1 MSLFKKFLILTTL
14 PFVIILSVF
23 FLSKNTA
30 NEFKDVFVTIFSLGF
45 FVIIAFNSV
54 YVSDF
59 LKKKN
64 IKFFLKL
71 LLVCLTTFFSIAFF
85 SFILNI
91 ILRDS
96 NVRLTVVFSQAI
108 LGICIFLLEYLVLY
122 VLEKKD
128 SSVLKFEDRK
138 HHYFWLILS
147 VIFIEFTLYLLI
159 IYRDVNDFYHFITI
173 NKFLIIYMILVPF
186 FSFLMIRLFY
196 YLKFGGLLNV
206 LSSSIL
212 TFFSAF
218 FITIFLVIGEFK
230 IYNNRIGIYLILYLI
245 SLFSSLSI
253 YAFLYYR
260 NQINEKKHLKLQN
273 IQKDAQYLELKNQI
287 NPHFLFNNLNTLI
300 SFIEVNPTKAI
311 DFGHNLANVYR
322 HYLKKQDE
330 DFVSLKDELL
340 FIKEYLEIYKAKFEN
355 GFNFSISEEFKGN
368 QYVLSSSIQELID
381 NIFKHNNLDEENPIE
396 IKIYT
401 ENDFLIIYNSV
412 VSKNVT
418 DSTSFGLNNINKRY
432 EILTNSSIV
441 ITNDKDSFS
450 VQLPILNLE

>member
-14 PFVIILSVF
+14 PFVIILGVF
-23 FLSKNTA
+23 IFSRNIT

-54 YVSDF
+54 YISDF

-64 IKFFLKL
+64 INFFLKL
-71 LLVCLTTFFSIAFF
+71 LLVCLTTFICIAFF

-96 NVRLTVVFSQAI
+96 NFRFSTIFSQAI

-122 VLEKKD
+122 ILEKKD
-128 SSVLKFEDRK
+128 TSVLKFEDKK

-159 IYRDVNDFYHFITI
+159 IYRDINDIYHFITI

-186 FSFLMIRLFY
+186 FSFLMIRLFN

-218 FITIFLVIGEFK
+218 LITIFLVIGEFK
-230 IYNNRIGIYLILYLI
+230 FYNNRIGIYLILYLI

-260 NQINEKKHLKLQN
+260 NQINEKKLLKLQN

-300 SFIEVNPTKAI
+300 SFIEVKPTKAI

-330 DFVSLKDELL
+330 DFVLLKDELS

-355 GFNFSISEEFKGN
+355 GFNFSISQEFKDN

-381 NIFKHNNLDEENPIE
+381 NIFKHNNLDEDHPIE

-401 ENDFLIIYNSV
+401 ENHYLVIHNSV
-412 VSKNVT
+412 DSNNLA
-418 DSTSFGLNNINKRY
+418 DSTNTGLDNINKRY
-432 EILTNSSIV
+432 QILTNSSIV
-441 ITNDKDSFS
+441 IKKDKNSFS

>member
-14 PFVIILSVF
+14 PFVIILGVF
-23 FLSKNTA
+23 IFSRNTT

-54 YVSDF
+54 YISDF

-64 IKFFLKL
+64 INFFLKL
-71 LLVCLTTFFSIAFF
+71 LLVCLTTFICIAFF

-91 ILRDS
+91 ILRDLNFRFS
-96 NVRLTVVFSQAI
+96 TIFSQAI

-122 VLEKKD
+122 ILEKKD
-128 SSVLKFEDRK
+128 TSVLKFEDRK

-159 IYRDVNDFYHFITI
+159 IYRDINDIYHFITI

-186 FSFLMIRLFY
+186 FSFLMIRLFN

-218 FITIFLVIGEFK
+218 LITIFLVIGEFK
-230 IYNNRIGIYLILYLI
+230 FYNNRIGIYLILYLI

-260 NQINEKKHLKLQN
+260 NQINEKKLLKLQN

-322 HYLKKQDE
+322 HYLKKQGE
-330 DFVSLKDELL
+330 DFV
-340 FIKEYLEIYKAKFEN
+340 F
-355 GFNFSISEEFKGN
+355 
-368 QYVLSSSIQELID
+368 
-381 NIFKHNNLDEENPIE
+381 
-396 IKIYT
+396 T
-401 ENDFLIIYNSV
+401 
-412 VSKNVT
+412 
-418 DSTSFGLNNINKRY
+418 
-432 EILTNSSIV
+432 
-441 ITNDKDSFS
+441 
-450 VQLPILNLE
+450 

>member
-1 MSLFKKFLILTTL
+1 MTLFKKFLVLNFL
-14 PFVIILSVF
+14 PSIILLGIHFST
-23 FLSKNTA
+23 KNGV
-30 NEFKDVFVTIFSLGF
+30 NEFKDIFVTLFSIGF
-45 FVIIAFNSV
+45 FVLIAFNSV
-54 YVSDF
+54 YVSDY
-59 LKKKN
+59 LKKRN
-64 IKFFLKL
+64 FKFFSKL
-71 LLVCLTTFFSIAFF
+71 VLVGFTTFISIALF
-85 SFILNI
+85 SFILYT

-96 NVRLTVVFSQAI
+96 NFRLSVIFSQAI

-128 SSVLKFEDRK
+128 NSILKFEDRK

-147 VIFIEFTLYLLI
+147 VIFIEFTLYLLM
-159 IYRDVNDFYHFITI
+159 IYRDINDFYHFITI

-186 FSFLMIRLFY
+186 FSFLMIRLFN

-206 LSSSIL
+206 LSSSIV
-212 TFFSAF
+212 TFISAF
-218 FITIFLVIGEFK
+218 LITIFLVIDEFK
-230 IYNNRIGIYLILYLI
+230 FYNNRIGIYLILYLI

-260 NQINEKKHLKLQN
+260 NQINEKKLLKLQN

-322 HYLKKQDE
+322 HYLKKHDE
-330 DFVSLKDELL
+330 DFILLKDELL

-401 ENDFLIIYNSV
+401 ENDYLVIYNSV
-412 VSKNVT
+412 DSKNVT

>member
-14 PFVIILSVF
+14 PFVIILGVF
-23 FLSKNTA
+23 VFSKNTT

-54 YVSDF
+54 YVSNF
-59 LKKKN
+59 LKTLN
-64 IKFFLKL
+64 INNFLKFI
-71 LLVCLTTFFSIAFF
+71 LVCLTTFISIAFF
-85 SFILNI
+85 SFVLNI

-128 SSVLKFEDRK
+128 NSILKFEDRK

-147 VIFIEFTLYLLI
+147 VIFIEFTLYLSM
-159 IYRDVNDFYHFITI
+159 IYRDINDLFQFISL
-173 NKFLIIYMILVPF
+173 NKLIIIYMIIVPI
-186 FSFLMIRLFY
+186 FSFLFIRLFN

-206 LSSSIL
+206 ISSSIL
-212 TFFSAF
+212 TFFSTF
-218 FITIFLVIGEFK
+218 FITVLFVIGEFK
-230 IYNNRIGIYLILYLI
+230 FYNNRLGIYLIFYLI

-260 NQINEKKHLKLQN
+260 NQINEKKLLKLQN

-322 HYLKKQDE
+322 HYLKKHDE
-330 DFVSLKDELL
+330 DFILLKDELL

-355 GFNFSISEEFKGN
+355 GFNFSISEEFINN

-381 NIFKHNNLDEENPIE
+381 NIFKHNNLDEDQPIE
-396 IKIYT
+396 IKIYAD
-401 ENDFLIIYNSV
+401 NDYLVIYNSI
-412 VSKNVT
+412 
-418 DSTSFGLNNINKRY
+418 DSNNLADSMNTGLDNINKRY
-432 EILTNSSIV
+432 QILTNSSIV
-441 ITNDKDSFS
+441 ITKDKNSFS

>member
-1 MSLFKKFLILTTL
+1 MSLFKKFLILTAL
-14 PFVIILSVF
+14 PFVIILGVF
-23 FLSKNTA
+23 IFSKNTT
-30 NEFKDVFVTIFSLGF
+30 NEFKDVFLTIFSFGF

-54 YVSDF
+54 YVSDY
-59 LKKKN
+59 LKKQNYKLFS
-64 IKFFLKL
+64 KLFLSS
-71 LLVCLTTFFSIAFF
+71 LTTLVSISLF

-96 NVRLTVVFSQAI
+96 NFRLTTVFSQAI

-128 SSVLKFEDRK
+128 SSILKFEDRK
-138 HHYFWLILS
+138 HHYLGLVLS
-147 VIFIEFTLYLLI
+147 VILIEFALYLLI
-159 IYRDVNDFYHFITI
+159 IYRDINDLYEFILL
-173 NKFLIIYMILVPF
+173 NKFLIIYMILVPI
-186 FSFLMIRLFY
+186 FSFLFIRLFVY
-196 YLKFGGLLNV
+196 FKFNTIANIL
-206 LSSSIL
+206 LSSFCSVIIS
-212 TFFSAF
+212 FFSVV
-218 FITIFLVIGEFK
+218 ILVLKEFK
-230 IYNNRIGIYLILYLI
+230 FNSNLGVYLIIYLIG
-245 SLFSSLSI
+245 LFSSLSI

-260 NQINEKKHLKLQN
+260 NQISEKKLLKLQN

-300 SFIEVNPTKAI
+300 SFIEVNPSKAI

-322 HYLKKQDE
+322 HYLKKQEE

-355 GFNFSISEEFKGN
+355 GFNFSISDEFREN
-368 QYVLSSSIQELID
+368 QYVLSSTIQELID

-401 ENDFLIIYNSV
+401 ENDSLIIYNSV

-418 DSTSFGLNNINKRY
+418 DSTSSGLNNINKRY

-441 ITNDKDSFS
+441 ITNDENSFS

>member
-1 MSLFKKFLILTTL
+1 MKSFQSFLAFWLL
-14 PFVIILSVF
+14 PLIIIFSVIILQKNGSLLEVLNSKITF
-23 FLSKNTA
+23 FTIVYFAIISYCNVILTKYFESKKNDKKSQILLSA
-30 NEFKDVFVTIFSLGF
+30 LSCFIIVFVFSISMNLIFERKINLFPPF
-45 FVIIAFNSV
+45 FQGLIAIAV
-54 YVSDF
+54 F
-59 LKKKN
+59 LIEYLISILFKRKSN
-64 IKFFLKL
+64 IEIEFSYSKFFYFKL
-71 LLVCLTTFFSIAFF
+71 LLFVFFVDSIF
-85 SFILNI
+85 
-91 ILRDS
+91 
-96 NVRLTVVFSQAI
+96 
-108 LGICIFLLEYLVLY
+108 IFLLTI
-122 VLEKKD
+122 D
-128 SSVLKFEDRK
+128 TF
-138 HHYFWLILS
+138 
-147 VIFIEFTLYLLI
+147 
-159 IYRDVNDFYHFITI
+159 I
-173 NKFLIIYMILVPF
+173 NKTLID
-186 FSFLMIRLFY
+186 Y
-196 YLKFGGLLNV
+196 YNHINVFIPYLNGVVV
-206 LSSSIL
+206 LSFFGIL
-212 TFFSAF
+212 FSNKLK
-218 FITIFLVIGEFK
+218 INSVTKIF
-230 IYNNRIGIYLILYLI
+230 LI
-245 SLFSSLSI
+245 SLFSFLILQFLNIVKYKFHLGLVLNFFMISLFSTCLI
-253 YAFLYYR
+253 YGFLYYY
-260 NQINEKKHLKLQN
+260 NQKKSIGKLKLQN

-401 ENDFLIIYNSV
+401 ENDSLIIYNSV

>member
-1 MSLFKKFLILTTL
+1 MKSFQSFLAFWLL
-14 PFVIILSVF
+14 PLIIIFSVIILQKNGSLLEVLNSKITF
-23 FLSKNTA
+23 FTIVYFAIISYCNVILTKYFESKKNDKKSQILLSA
-30 NEFKDVFVTIFSLGF
+30 LSCFIIVFVFSISMNLIFERKINLFPPF
-45 FVIIAFNSV
+45 FQGLIAIAV
-54 YVSDF
+54 F
-59 LKKKN
+59 LIEYLISILFKRKSN
-64 IKFFLKL
+64 IEIEFSYSKFFYFKL
-71 LLVCLTTFFSIAFF
+71 LLFVFFVDSIF
-85 SFILNI
+85 
-91 ILRDS
+91 
-96 NVRLTVVFSQAI
+96 
-108 LGICIFLLEYLVLY
+108 IFLLTI
-122 VLEKKD
+122 D
-128 SSVLKFEDRK
+128 TF
-138 HHYFWLILS
+138 
-147 VIFIEFTLYLLI
+147 
-159 IYRDVNDFYHFITI
+159 I
-173 NKFLIIYMILVPF
+173 NKTLID
-186 FSFLMIRLFY
+186 Y
-196 YLKFGGLLNV
+196 YNHINVFIPYLIGVVV
-206 LSSSIL
+206 LSFFGIL
-212 TFFSAF
+212 FSNKLK
-218 FITIFLVIGEFK
+218 INSVTKIF
-230 IYNNRIGIYLILYLI
+230 LI
-245 SLFSSLSI
+245 SLFSFLILQFLNIVKYKFHLGLVLNFFMISLFSTCLI
-253 YAFLYYR
+253 YGFLYYY
-260 NQINEKKHLKLQN
+260 NQKKSIGKLKLQN

-340 FIKEYLEIYKAKFEN
+340 FIKVYLEIYKAKFEN

-401 ENDFLIIYNSV
+401 ENDSLIIYNSV

>member
-14 PFVIILSVF
+14 PFFLILGVF
-23 FLSKNTA
+23 IFSRSTT
-30 NEFKDVFVTIFSLGF
+30 NEFKDVFVAIFSLGF
-45 FVIIAFNSV
+45 FIIIAFNSV

-59 LKKKN
+59 LKKRN
-64 IKFFLKL
+64 FNFFLKL
-71 LLVCLTTFFSIAFF
+71 LLVCLSTFISIAFF

-91 ILRDS
+91 ILRDLNFRFS
-96 NVRLTVVFSQAI
+96 AIFSQAI

-122 VLEKKD
+122 VTEKKD
-128 SSVLKFEDRK
+128 SLVLKFEDRK
-138 HHYFWLILS
+138 HHYFGLIIS
-147 VIFIEFTLYLLI
+147 VIFIEFSLYLLM
-159 IYRDVNDFYHFITI
+159 IYRDVNDLYQFISL
-173 NKFLIIYMILVPF
+173 NKFLIIYMIFVPF
-186 FSFLMIRLFY
+186 LSFLMIRLFN
-196 YLKFGGLLNV
+196 YLNFGGLLNV
-206 LSSSIL
+206 LSSSIIS
-212 TFFSAF
+212 FFSAF
-218 FITIFLVIGEFK
+218 LITSFLVIGEFK
-230 IYNNRIGIYLILYLI
+230 FYNSRFGIYLILFLI

-253 YAFLYYR
+253 YAFIFYR
-260 NQINEKKHLKLQN
+260 NQINEKKLLKLQN

-322 HYLKKQDE
+322 HYLKKQGE

-401 ENDFLIIYNSV
+401 ENDSLIIYNSV

-418 DSTSFGLNNINKRY
+418 DSTGSGLNNINKRY

-441 ITNDKDSFS
+441 ITKDENSFS

>member
-14 PFVIILSVF
+14 PFVIILSFFVF
-23 FLSKNTA
+23 SKNTT

-59 LKKKN
+59 LKTLTIN
-64 IKFFLKL
+64 NFLKFIV
-71 LLVCLTTFFSIAFF
+71 VCLSTFISIALF
-85 SFILNI
+85 SFVLNI

-96 NVRLTVVFSQAI
+96 NFRLTVIFSQAI

-122 VLEKKD
+122 VLEKND
-128 SSVLKFEDRK
+128 SSILKFEDRK

-147 VIFIEFTLYLLI
+147 VIFIEFILYLSM
-159 IYRDVNDFYHFITI
+159 IYRDIDDLFQFISL
-173 NKFLIIYMILVPF
+173 NKFLIIYMIIVPVL
-186 FSFLMIRLFY
+186 SFIFIRLFN

-206 LSSSIL
+206 LSSSIVSFFF
-212 TFFSAF
+212 TFL
-218 FITIFLVIGEFK
+218 ITIFLVIGEFK
-230 IYNNRIGIYLILYLI
+230 FYNNRLGIYLILYLI

-260 NQINEKKHLKLQN
+260 NQMNEKKLLKLQN

-322 HYLKKQDE
+322 HYLKKQEE

-355 GFNFSISEEFKGN
+355 GFKFSISDEFREN

-381 NIFKHNNLDEENPIE
+381 NVFKHNNLDEDNPIE

-401 ENDFLIIYNSV
+401 ENDYLVIYNSID
-412 VSKNVT
+412 SKNRT
-418 DSTSFGLNNINKRY
+418 DSTNFGLVNINKRY

-441 ITNDKDSFS
+441 ISNDINSFS